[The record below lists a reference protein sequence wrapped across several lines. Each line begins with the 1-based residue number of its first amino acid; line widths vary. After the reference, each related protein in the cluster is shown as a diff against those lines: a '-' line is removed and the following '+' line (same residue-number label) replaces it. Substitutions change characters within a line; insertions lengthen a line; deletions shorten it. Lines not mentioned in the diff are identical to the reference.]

1 MKTIEFD
8 YDHLRACMPHTAKN
22 EVRFYLCGIYLGDGF
37 MAATNG
43 HKLIM
48 IEDERL
54 AGCDYIIPRDAVDFF
69 IKKLGTKP
77 MNKTVTLTI
86 GDDGFNIME
95 LMGRYEYF
103 KFIDGKFPLVKKVD
117 IPKPEKSEG
126 NPMFNISYMA
136 DFVKS
141 FKILTG
147 DNHADGLNILSR
159 GNTESAY
166 VELTDNAH
174 GVLMPMRI

>member
-1 MKTIEFD
+1 MKTIQFD
-8 YDHLRACMPHTAKN
+8 YDYLRACFPHIAKN

-48 IEDERL
+48 IHDECFK
-54 AGCDYIIPRDAVDFF
+54 GCDYIIPGEAVDFF
-69 IKKLGTKP
+69 IKKLGTNP
-77 MNKTVTLTI
+77 MNKSVTLTI

-95 LMGRYEYF
+95 LMDRYEYF
-103 KFIDGKFPLVKKVD
+103 KFIDGKFPLVNRVD

-126 NPMFNISYMA
+126 HPMFNVSYMA
-136 DFVKS
+136 QFVKS
-141 FKILTG
+141 FKILNKS
-147 DNHADGLNILSR
+147 NHAEGLSILTR

-174 GVLMPMRI
+174 GVIMPLRQ